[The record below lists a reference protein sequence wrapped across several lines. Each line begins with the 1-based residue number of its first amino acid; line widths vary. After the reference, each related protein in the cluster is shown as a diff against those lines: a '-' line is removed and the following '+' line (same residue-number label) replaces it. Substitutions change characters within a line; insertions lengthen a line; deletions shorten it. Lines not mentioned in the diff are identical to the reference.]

1 MSFIKVPIGRGI
13 ISQIQEKPQ
22 TGITAQSELQFFKD
36 LAVDGRLVTN
46 SSTRTTSGTV
56 ATIIPPN
63 GSTFY
68 FLEAS
73 YSGQINNV
81 GNPVSFYQLI
91 KDGNVIERIDVK
103 NDQTTSGRFETPF
116 DSLVGNGT
124 RSYDIEFTFDAGQ
137 TGNAS
142 GTICGYLENT
152 LSFR

>member
-124 RSYDIEFTFDAGQ
+124 RSYDIEFTFDASQ

>member
-91 KDGNVIERIDVK
+91 KDSIVLERIDVK